1 MVYLFFG
8 LALPFPSMAFWIAVS
23 KSESDEDSP
32 FNSMSANSEK
42 PEKDNFKIMRIL
54 FYNNRKIKIIIITM
68 KKSLQVTKN

>member
-54 FYNNRKIKIIIITM
+54 FYNRKIKIIIITM
-68 KKSLQVTKN
+68 KKSLPVTKH